1 MSSKNF
7 YSKKQHFLDLK
18 IKSKIIIFSCLL
30 FCLYFF
36 SNNLIYA
43 NNIEKGDSDYLVP
56 IGNVLQIDAE
66 LKTIIVRNE
75 IENSPFQVGDAIL
88 KVENKS
94 IANYGEFSS
103 ILYTL
108 PNDYNVKLEVNRS
121 GNIINLNCKKEVL
134 EKINFNNLI
143 SGFATL
149 TYINPENNEF
159 GAVGHPINIGNSRK
173 IPIKNGLISTTTD
186 INVQKSYKGSVG
198 SINARRNFSIGNF
211 TENTNFG
218 IKGHI
223 NNFDTSKL
231 EKYKVASLNEIRLG
245 KAEIILQ
252 NELNKSEKYDI
263 EIINIDKQRTP
274 RPKTFKIRITDKDLL
289 IKTGGIVQG
298 MSGTP
303 IVQGDKIIGAIS
315 HAVENDPTL
324 GYGVFIGWMIDN

>member
-7 YSKKQHFLDLK
+7 YSKKQHLLDLK

-43 NNIEKGDSDYLVP
+43 NNIEKGDADYLVP

-88 KVENKS
+88 KVENQT
-94 IANYGEFSS
+94 ITNYGEFSS
-103 ILYTL
+103 ILYSL
-108 PNDYNVKLEVNRS
+108 PSDCNVKLEVNRS
-121 GNIINLNCKKEVL
+121 GNIVNLNCKKEIL

-159 GAVGHPINIGNSRK
+159 GAVGHPINVGNSRK

-186 INVQKSYKGSVG
+186 IKVQKSYKGNVG
-198 SINARRNFSIGNF
+198 AISARRNYSIGNF

-218 IKGHI
+218 IKGNI
-223 NNFDTSKL
+223 NNFDVSKL
-231 EKYKVASLNEIRLG
+231 EKYKVASLDEIHLG

-252 NELNKSEKYDI
+252 NQSNKCEKYDI
-263 EIINIDKQRTP
+263 EIISIERQKSP
-274 RPKTFKIRITDKDLL
+274 SPKTFKIRITDKDLL
-289 IKTGGIVQG
+289 VRTGGIVQG

-303 IVQGDKIIGAIS
+303 IVQGDKIIGAVS

-324 GYGVFIGWMIDN
+324 GYGVFIGWMMNN